1 MSPHASPS
9 TALASVRWLALPLIV
24 ATLLGVAG
32 YVHQVG
38 ARMTG
43 WGPLDA
49 LLLLGALSTTLVM
62 LWRVWLVGRYRPV
75 DSVTDAE
82 LPTLTV
88 IVPAYNEGK
97 QVLRTLQSL
106 VASDY
111 PKEKLRI
118 VAVDDGSQDDTWQW
132 IAHARATLG
141 EVITAVRCRQN
152 RGKRHALYEG
162 FERAEGD
169 VIVTVDSDSE
179 VLPDTL
185 RLMASPIVRNA
196 RVGAVAGNVRVLRG
210 ANAIARMLDVSFT
223 FSFEFMRASESEVD
237 SVMCCPGALSA
248 YRRTL
253 VESFKDEWLAQ
264 TFLGTPAAI
273 GEDRAMTNLVLRN
286 GYFVKFQ
293 SNAIVLTEVPRTTR
307 QLSRMYL
314 RWARSNVRETLVLA
328 RFAFTRFRPSSALG
342 LRFNLAWALSRTLL
356 RGLMFVPLLVAIA
369 LHPWLIVPTLIGA
382 LLWATVPAFIYALS
396 RGGAGAVWS
405 FPYALYSMV
414 CLSWISPWALV
425 TPQRSAWLTR
435 TLPERTKHA
444 GPALEAETAR

>member
-1 MSPHASPS
+1 MSDRSSSPS
-9 TALASVRWLALPLIV
+9 LSSIRWLALPLLV
-24 ATLLGVAG
+24 ATVLVVIGFMHRVDASL
-32 YVHQVG
+32 
-38 ARMTG
+38 TG
-43 WGPLDA
+43 WRPVDA
-49 LLLLGALSTTLVM
+49 LLLVGALSTTLVM
-62 LWRVWLVGRYRPV
+62 LWRVWLVGRYRPIE
-75 DSVTDAE
+75 SVSDEE
-82 LPTLTV
+82 LPGLTV

-97 QVLRTLQSL
+97 QVFRTLKSL
-106 VASDY
+106 VESDY
-111 PKEKLRI
+111 PREKLHI

-141 EVITAVRCRQN
+141 DVVTAVRCRQN

-162 FERAEGD
+162 FERATGE

-185 RLMASPIVRNA
+185 RLMASPIVRNPKT
-196 RVGAVAGNVRVLRG
+196 GAVAGNVRVLRG
-210 ANAIARMLDVSFT
+210 QNAIARMLDVSFT

-248 YRRTL
+248 YRRDL

-273 GEDRAMTNLVLRN
+273 GEDRAMTNLVLRK

-293 SNAIVLTEVPRTTR
+293 SNAIVLTEVPKTTR

-314 RWARSNVRETLVLA
+314 RWARSNVRESLVLA
-328 RFAFTRFRPSSALG
+328 RFVFTRFRNSSALG
-342 LRFNLAWALSRTLL
+342 VRFNLAWALSRTLL
-356 RGLMFVPLLVAIA
+356 RGFTFVPMLFALA
-369 LHPWLIVPTLIGA
+369 LHPWLIIPTLGAA
-382 LLWATVPAFIYALS
+382 LLWAMVPAFVYALS
-396 RGGAGAVWS
+396 RGGAGALWS
-405 FPYALYSMV
+405 FPYSVYSAL

-435 TLPERTKHA
+435 TLPQRKAPTA
-444 GPALEAETAR
+444 VLEAETAR